1 MTYFFLVN
9 GRGLYFIGMEVH
21 RKCFKWKV
29 SSNWKM
35 TVHFLQIEEA
45 LKFEKENN
53 IIIFVYGRKPHD
65 GFAK

>member
-1 MTYFFLVN
+1 
-9 GRGLYFIGMEVH
+9 
-21 RKCFKWKV
+21 
-29 SSNWKM
+29 M